1 MIIMAKKEKIGTL
14 NIILITV
21 VAILSLFIILDKV
34 IEARQYGAKEVLDK
48 NIEAIVVDMMQ
59 KTNNC
64 GTYTI
69 FIGNESRTLIDMQ
82 CGGIYYQQG
91 ISDSLFTI
99 YNETND
105 CKIVPITVANQTRN
119 LVDYSTCVEPY
130 LTPKE

>member
-14 NIILITV
+14 NIILIAV